1 MEAIHLVQ
9 WTWQRLIKVRCLG
22 FLAADNTFNPNV
34 LRQSYDGAAGD
45 IKAFPAH
52 PLTGRT
58 CPERLVPDLSRAR
71 DAEVFLKDT
80 LDLGLQACVTF
91 GVIRKV

>member
-1 MEAIHLVQ
+1 MG
-9 WTWQRLIKVRCLG
+9 G
-22 FLAADNTFNPNV
+22 FDLFSSPNPLNAKLTHQTFG
-34 LRQSYDGAAGD
+34 GAAGD